1 MTFLSGSEALARLGS
16 VSLPGPVPSRVL
28 PDALSRGLE
37 SAAFRIWLDSPP
49 DSGSRQI
56 VLHPPEGMYR
66 IEYWDTADLR
76 LLGVE
81 VGTAAPLVVGPP
93 PSTESTSPM
102 LMLAVPLP

>member
-1 MTFLSGSEALARLGS
+1 MTFLSGSEALARLMLAAPL
-16 VSLPGPVPSRVL
+16 LPVTSRVL
-28 PDALSRGLE
+28 PAALSRGLE

-56 VLHPPEGMYR
+56 VLHPPAGMYR
-66 IEYWDTADLR
+66 IEYWDTAALR

-81 VGTAAPLVVGPP
+81 VGTATPLVAGPP
-93 PSTESTSPM
+93 PSTESTGPI